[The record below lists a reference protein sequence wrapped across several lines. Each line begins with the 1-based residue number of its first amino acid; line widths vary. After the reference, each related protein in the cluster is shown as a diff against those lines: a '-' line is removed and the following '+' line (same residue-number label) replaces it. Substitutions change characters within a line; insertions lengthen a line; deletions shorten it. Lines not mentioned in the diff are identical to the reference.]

1 MSRLLDRLKRRDV
14 LHPEEPGLDAS
25 LVPMTQAAPMPPRF
39 EIVRTPAGVVSV
51 ARGNWTVDHAAE
63 LSDELAAASSTQPA
77 TIDASGL
84 DSLDSTG
91 AMLLLKA
98 LPLDASGA
106 PDLECV
112 NGLTPQRIALMRRV
126 AQAVDGDSPTPMA
139 PAALNALLANIGAA
153 MLSILDQG
161 RQLLGFLGLLITT
174 WLRVLPRPARWRL
187 TSVVHHLE
195 QSGLNAVPI
204 VALLSFL
211 VGAVVAYLG
220 ATVLAQFGAGLYT
233 VDLIG
238 FAFLR
243 EFGGL
248 LAAIL
253 VAGRSGSAFTAQI
266 GAMKNREEIDAL
278 ETIGLDPIEVL
289 VLPRLAALLV
299 ALPILT
305 FIAMMAGL
313 LGGMAVGAT
322 SLDISPVLFI
332 SRLQESIP
340 PQHFWVGM
348 VKAPFFALLIALVGC
363 LEGFKVSGSAES
375 VGTHTTSSVV
385 QSIFLVIL
393 LDAICAVVFME
404 LDW

>member
-1 MSRLLDRLKRRDV
+1 MTEPALAPPLLDVERTADGDV
-14 LHPEEPGLDAS
+14 AH
-25 LVPMTQAAPMPPRF
+25 
-39 EIVRTPAGVVSV
+39 
-51 ARGNWTVDHAAE
+51 ARGAWTVHHAGA
-63 LSDELAAASSTQPA
+63 LNAGLPPPPPSGFAK
-77 TIDASGL
+77 IDASAIQAI
-84 DSLDSTG
+84 DSTG
-91 AMLLLKA
+91 AMLLLRVVPRA
-98 LPLDASGA
+98 ADGE
-106 PDLECV
+106 PDLTRLE
-112 NGLTPQRIALMRRV
+112 GLTPQRAALMRRV
-126 AQAVDGDSPTPMA
+126 AQALDVDSVVVAA
-139 PAALNALLANIGAA
+139 PGALHALLQRIGEAV
-153 MLSILDQG
+153 LSIVDQS

-174 WLRVLPRPARWRL
+174 WLRVLPRPSRWRL

-195 QSGLNAVPI
+195 QTGLDAVPI

-278 ETIGLDPIEVL
+278 ETIGLDPVEVL

-305 FIAMMAGL
+305 FIAMIAGIV
-313 LGGMAVGAT
+313 GGMAVGAT
-322 SLDISPVLFI
+322 SLDISPVLFVT
-332 SRLQESIP
+332 RLQESIP
-340 PQHFWVGM
+340 PRHFWVGM
-348 VKAPFFALLIALVGC
+348 LKAPMFALLIALVGC

-375 VGTHTTSSVV
+375 VGAHTTSSVV

-393 LDAICAVVFME
+393 VDAICAVAFME

>member
-1 MSRLLDRLKRRDV
+1 MHCV
-14 LHPEEPGLDAS
+14 PGANAS
-25 LVPMTQAAPMPPRF
+25 LARMTQAVSMPPRF
-39 EIVRTPAGVVSV
+39 EVVRTAAGVGAH
-51 ARGNWTVDHAAE
+51 ARGAWTVDHAAALSTE
-63 LSDELAAASSTQPA
+63 LSAGVVAEPVR
-77 TIDASGL
+77 IDASGL
-84 DSLDSTG
+84 DALDSTG

-98 LPLDASGA
+98 LPLDAGGA
-106 PDLECV
+106 PDLGRIE
-112 NGLTPQRIALMRRV
+112 GLTPQRVALMRRV
-126 AQAVDGDSPTPMA
+126 AQALDGGSVPPVA
-139 PAALNALLANIGAA
+139 PGALHALLANIGET

-161 RQLLGFLGLLITT
+161 RQLLGFLGLLLTT
-174 WLRVLPRPARWRL
+174 ALRVLPRPARWRL
-187 TSVVHHLE
+187 TSIVHHLE
-195 QSGLNAVPI
+195 QTGLNAVPI

-220 ATVLAQFGAGLYT
+220 ATVLEQFGAGLYT

-278 ETIGLDPIEVL
+278 ETIGLDPVEVL
-289 VLPRLAALLV
+289 VLPRLVALLI

-305 FIAMMAGL
+305 FVAMMAGL
-313 LGGMAVGAT
+313 LGGMTVGAT
-322 SLDISPVLFI
+322 SLDISPVLFTT
-332 SRLQESIP
+332 RLQESIP